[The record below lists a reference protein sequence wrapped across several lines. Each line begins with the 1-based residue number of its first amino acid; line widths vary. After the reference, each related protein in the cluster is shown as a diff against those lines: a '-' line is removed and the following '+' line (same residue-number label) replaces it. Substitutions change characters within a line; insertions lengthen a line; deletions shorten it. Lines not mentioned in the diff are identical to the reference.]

1 LCLTGNSLGQP
12 PSGISGTGP
21 LVGPPALN
29 RSLGGCGVGDA
40 DALPGGDALVVG
52 GGVLGGGLLVGGGV
66 LGRGLLIGGGVT
78 IVVEGGLPP
87 PTSTGVSSLAGSSY
101 GYTSHATPEVPSEG
115 VPIGPSHPLGSEGS
129 RLNSACASACES
141 KLAQSNSSCASAGL
155 LGLSMC
161 W

>member
-1 LCLTGNSLGQP
+1 MCLTGNSLGQP

-78 IVVEGGLPP
+78 IVVGGGLVVGGGVVIVVEGGLPP
-87 PTSTGVSSLAGSSY
+87 PTSTGVSSLAGSS
-101 GYTSHATPEVPSEG
+101 
-115 VPIGPSHPLGSEGS
+115 
-129 RLNSACASACES
+129 
-141 KLAQSNSSCASAGL
+141 
-155 LGLSMC
+155 
-161 W
+161 

>member
-1 LCLTGNSLGQP
+1 
-12 PSGISGTGP
+12 
-21 LVGPPALN
+21 LN

-87 PTSTGVSSLAGSSY
+87 PTSTGVSSLAG
-101 GYTSHATPEVPSEG
+101 
-115 VPIGPSHPLGSEGS
+115 
-129 RLNSACASACES
+129 
-141 KLAQSNSSCASAGL
+141 
-155 LGLSMC
+155 LS
-161 W
+161 